1 MGQKAGATAMNTEK
15 QMPIGKVVQRSIP
28 AIFEYCETQD
38 PTEFSRLQDA
48 RYSKDT
54 FDVNYP
60 FCQPIAKIG
69 PDQSRRF
76 WVKRY
81 SVHGVTVRVTS
92 QWFNPPT
99 SNSLPL
105 LLTYLERR
113 GLLAQIGSHSE
124 RVSGVDSVKN
134 GSKPSTNPKHRN
146 AIGNAQNLFVRHLLS
161 SVSDDDFSAEDWQ
174 GTVESFGNRCA
185 YCGSKDALSMDHV
198 VPLNKTALG
207 LHCLGNLVPACRSCN
222 TKKSAK
228 DFREFLS
235 GDAGKIAAIEAHME
249 KHGYTPAQD
258 AMALRKVI
266 DLAHQD
272 VRAMAD
278 RYVIIL
284 QTTLQQKGS

>member
-1 MGQKAGATAMNTEK
+1 MNTEK
-15 QMPIGKVVQRSIP
+15 KMPIGKVVQRSIS

-38 PTEFSRLQDA
+38 PAEFARLQDA

-60 FCQPIAKIG
+60 FCQPITKIG

-76 WVKRY
+76 WTQRY
-81 SVHGVTVRVTS
+81 LVHGVTVRVTS

-105 LLTYLERR
+105 FLRYLERR
-113 GLLAQIGSHSE
+113 GLSTQIRSHSE
-124 RVSGVDSVKN
+124 PEDSQRASGLDPAENAKN
-134 GSKPSTNPKHRN
+134 PGPNPKHRN
-146 AIGNAQNLFVRHLLS
+146 AIGNAQNLFVRYLLS
-161 SVSDDDFSAEDWQ
+161 SVSNDDFSAEDWQ

-185 YCGSKDALSMDHV
+185 YCGSREALSMDHV

-222 TKKSAK
+222 AKKSAR